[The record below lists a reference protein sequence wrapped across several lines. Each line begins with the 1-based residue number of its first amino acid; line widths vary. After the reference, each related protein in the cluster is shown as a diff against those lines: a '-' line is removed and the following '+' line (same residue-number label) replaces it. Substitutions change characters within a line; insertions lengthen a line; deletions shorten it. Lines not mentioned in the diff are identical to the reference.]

1 MSHEIRTPMNAILGM
16 TNLLADTNLSDH
28 QAAYS
33 KTLTIAS
40 KNLLKLL
47 DDILDFSRLESENY
61 TLENIPINPIE
72 ILKKAYHSLK
82 FKAREK
88 NLQISFEMGDKVPTF
103 IMGDPLRLGQ
113 VTMNLLSNAIK
124 FTSEGSIYMGCK
136 LVNIVNKRYRLQ
148 FRVTDSG
155 VGIKKEKQSQIFK
168 SFQQEDDS
176 TTREFGGSGLGLSI
190 AKEIVELYGGKIWV
204 ESIKN
209 KGSSFIF
216 EIDFDLPKE
225 LKSPQIRMHNE
236 FNIKSLNQA
245 HILLVEDNDINR
257 FLAKTILEKY
267 HATVGLAENG
277 KIAVDK
283 VKKEPFDLILMD
295 VQMPV
300 MDGLM
305 ACTHIRKT
313 LQSSIPIIALT
324 ANAIRGDSNKCF
336 DAGMN
341 DYITKPYEETDLIT
355 KIATLI
361 PDKVIHINPKKDPSK
376 PLSSN
381 SSNTVVFKG
390 LYDLSNLKIIANN
403 NPSLLINLIQVFIKE
418 TPRHLDELLRSYETN
433 NPVNIGLMLHKI
445 KSSIGIISIPDVMQ
459 QIKMLETNIKSNT
472 NHHNMRSHIVKL
484 TKKIELVL
492 RMLEK
497 EVKVLKA
504 NSL

>member
-1 MSHEIRTPMNAILGM
+1 
-16 TNLLADTNLSDH
+16 
-28 QAAYS
+28 
-33 KTLTIAS
+33 
-40 KNLLKLL
+40 
-47 DDILDFSRLESENY
+47 
-61 TLENIPINPIE
+61 
-72 ILKKAYHSLK
+72 
-82 FKAREK
+82 
-88 NLQISFEMGDKVPTF
+88 
-103 IMGDPLRLGQ
+103 
-113 VTMNLLSNAIK
+113 MNLLSNAIK